1 MSANAAF
8 RQHLDACV
16 EDGLLRR
23 LGSSFAHFIATLH
36 DGAPPVPLLLASAL
50 LCELEG
56 RGHSCLDLR
65 ELAEDP
71 CRLLSWPAENWER
84 LAAAA
89 GVLPASAVG
98 WHALLADCRQV
109 RLAADDDRH
118 QPLVLDG
125 ERLYLRRYWLD
136 ETLVAQAV
144 AARAARR
151 RDIDPDAV
159 RHWLDKLFEPLADGG
174 PDWQKIACGIALRSH
189 FSVITGGPGTGKTFT
204 VARLL
209 ALLLALADDRE
220 QMRIALAAP
229 TGKAATRL
237 KQSIDDALAGLAVRV
252 GAELPLKQ
260 LASRIG
266 AALTLHSL
274 LGARPD
280 TRSTRHH
287 AGNPLDVDV
296 LIVDEASM
304 IHLEMMASLLD
315 ALPPQAMV
323 ILLGDKDQLASVEA
337 GAVLGDLCHRAQEG
351 CYTEATAAYVQRSCG
366 EIIPPEMLCGGA
378 ELAQQTVMLRKSRR
392 FDGPIGMLAGAV
404 NAGDV
409 DGARKVLRESQN
421 SLVLWLERGRPDDLL
436 RLALEGRDA
445 AGGFG
450 AYLARLKSQPVP
462 GTDFAAHA
470 AWVRAVLHAFDQ
482 FRILC
487 AVRDGDWGVAGINRA
502 LERALDGAG
511 LLRCRGEWYF
521 GRPVMITRNDHAT
534 GVFNGDVGIALPDP
548 VRGDSLR
555 VWFANGSDV
564 RSVLASRLPHVETAF
579 AMTVHKVQ
587 GSEFQHAAMALP
599 PLRNGVLSR
608 ELVYTGIT
616 RARERFTLVSPDP
629 GIFGDAIQKRTRR
642 ASGLRARLGDEDA
655 AACQLG

>member
-1 MSANAAF
+1 MSTAAF
-8 RQHLDACV
+8 RQHLDACA
-16 EDGLLRR
+16 EEGLLRR
-23 LGSSFAHFIATLH
+23 LGASFAHFIATLH
-36 DGAPPVPLLLASAL
+36 DGPAPVPLLLASAL

-71 CRLLSWPAENWER
+71 CRLLSWPIER
-84 LAAAA
+84 WDGLAASAGALPDSAA
-89 GVLPASAVG
+89 A
-98 WHALLADCRQV
+98 WHAALSACSQV
-109 RLAADDDRH
+109 RLAAEDDRH

-125 ERLYLRRYWLD
+125 ERLYLRRYWMD
-136 ETLVAQAV
+136 ETLVARTV
-144 AARAARR
+144 AARAAKS
-151 RDIDPDAV
+151 RDVDPDAV
-159 RHWLDKLFEPLADGG
+159 RHWLDRMFEPLADGG
-174 PDWQKIACGIALRSH
+174 PDWQKIACGIAVRSH
-189 FSVITGGPGTGKTFT
+189 FSIITGGPGTGKTYT

-209 ALLLALADDRE
+209 ALLFALADDPERL
-220 QMRIALAAP
+220 RIALAAP

-237 KQSIDDALAGLAVRV
+237 KQSIDDALAGLSGRL
-252 GAELPLKQ
+252 GATLPLDR
-260 LASRIG
+260 LAARIG
-266 AALTLHSL
+266 SALTLHSL

-280 TRSTRHH
+280 TRATRHH

-351 CYTEATAAYVQRSCG
+351 CYTAATAAYVQHACG
-366 EIIPPEMLCGGA
+366 ETIPPEMLCGGA

-392 FDGPIGMLAGAV
+392 FDGPIGVLAGAV
-404 NAGDV
+404 NDGDI
-409 DGARKVLRESQN
+409 DGARRALRGAARAE
-421 SLVLWLERGRPDDLL
+421 VVWMERGRPEDLL
-436 RLALEGRDA
+436 RLAVDGREA

-450 AYLARLKSQPVP
+450 PYLSRLKSHPAA

-470 AWVRAVLHAFDQ
+470 AWVRDVLHAFDA

-487 AVRDGDWGVAGINRA
+487 AVREGEWGVSGINRM
-502 LERALDGAG
+502 LERALDGDG
-511 LLRCRGEWYF
+511 LLRCRGEWYL
-521 GRPVMITRNDHAT
+521 GRPVMVTRNDHAT

-555 VWFANGSDV
+555 VWFPHGATV

-599 PLRNGVLSR
+599 PLRSGMLTR

-616 RARERFTLVSPDP
+616 RARERFTLVSADP
-629 GIFGDAIQKRTRR
+629 GSFGDAIQKRTRR
-642 ASGLRARLGDEDA
+642 ASGLRARLGDADTA
-655 AACQLG
+655 MAD

>member
-1 MSANAAF
+1 MSTAAAF
-8 RQHLDACV
+8 RQHLDACA
-16 EDGLLRR
+16 EEGSLRR

-36 DGAPPVPLLLASAL
+36 DGPTPVPLLLACAL

-65 ELAEDP
+65 ELADDP
-71 CRLLSWPAENWER
+71 CRLLTWPIEQWER
-84 LAAAA
+84 LALAAGTLPDCAAA
-89 GVLPASAVG
+89 
-98 WHALLADCRQV
+98 WQHALASCSQV
-109 RLAADDDRH
+109 RLAHEDDRH

-125 ERLYLRRYWLD
+125 DRLYLRRYWTD
-136 ETLVAQAV
+136 ETLVAGAV
-144 AARAARR
+144 AARAAKP
-151 RDIDPDAV
+151 RDVDPDAV
-159 RHWLDKLFEPLADGG
+159 RRWLDQMFDPLVDGG
-174 PDWQKIACGIALRSH
+174 PDWQKIACGVAVRSH
-189 FSVITGGPGTGKTFT
+189 FSIVTGGPGTGKTYT

-209 ALLLALADDRE
+209 ALLFALAEDPERL
-220 QMRIALAAP
+220 RIALAAP

-237 KQSIDDALAGLAVRV
+237 KQSIDDALAGLAARL
-252 GAELPLKQ
+252 GDSLPLAH
-260 LASRIG
+260 LAGRIG

-280 TRSTRHH
+280 TRATRHH

-304 IHLEMMASLLD
+304 IHLGMMASLLD

-351 CYTEATAAYVQRSCG
+351 CYTAATAAYVARACG
-366 EIIPPEMLCGGA
+366 ESIPADMLCGGS

-392 FDGPIGMLAGAV
+392 FDGSIGVLAGAV
-404 NAGDV
+404 NSGDV
-409 DGARKVLRESQN
+409 EGARRALKGAPSAEVH
-421 SLVLWLERGRPDDLL
+421 WLERGRPDDLL
-436 RLALEGRDA
+436 RLALEGREA

-450 AYLARLKSQPVP
+450 AYLSRLKSHPVP

-470 AWVRAVLHAFDQ
+470 AWVRDVLHAFDQ

-487 AVRDGDWGVAGINRA
+487 AVREGDWGVAGINRM
-502 LERALDGAG
+502 LERALDDEG
-511 LLRCRGEWYF
+511 LLRCRGEWYL
-521 GRPVMITRNDHAT
+521 GRPVMVTRNDHAT

-555 VWFANGSDV
+555 VWFPHGATV

-599 PLRNGVLSR
+599 PLRNGMLSR

-616 RARERFTLVSPDP
+616 RARERFTLVSPEP
-629 GIFGDAIQKRTRR
+629 GIFGDAILKRTRR
-642 ASGLRARLGDEDA
+642 ASGLRARLGDEGVA
-655 AACQLG
+655 LEN